1 MNGICGANC
10 ENCEIYKTK
19 KCQGCKETNGCPF
32 GKKCW
37 IAKYIEIGGTENFE
51 KLKKE
56 LIDELNSLD
65 IGGMKKIKDLHPLN
79 GSFINL
85 EYALPSG
92 KKVRFLN
99 DNEAYLGNQIECKY
113 NDNEIK
119 KYFGIASNMNFL
131 LICEYEE
138 NGTNSEILFYKKR

>member
-65 IGGMKKIKDLHPLN
+65 IEGMKKIKDLFPLN

-85 EYALPSG
+85 EYTLPSG

-113 NDNEIK
+113 KDNEIK
-119 KYFGIASNMNFL
+119 KYFGVASNMNFL

-138 NGTNSEILFYKKR
+138 NGTNPEILFYKKR